1 MLGNPSSAGDGVARE
16 GAACGRDRVPD
27 RLPSCQAVF
36 VNARGEGACRAC
48 GPVGQTAHKAP
59 RVWRTVEGERK
70 ACYDASMTDRES
82 IVAYLKREADNIKED
97 DGPPG
102 CNDMKAAMRTAYR
115 SIAHQIEHGDDL
127 TPAKPKPTIADLLAL
142 HDLDLGALAH
152 KVGVTGEGFTTTQ
165 ADALCAHLGEH
176 PMSEDFVRVTV
187 VRTIGSVHTGSMRAT
202 AALGAKVRAALS
214 APTIKVATPRVLLS
228 ADEAPCGALIIP
240 DDDEYPMTIRYPD
253 GRGWHIYA
261 TPLETTRKGWLW
273 KEHGIEGPARLLAE
287 GLTEPEC
294 RHLSGLSAA
303 DALVWCLAR
312 DKACATHDAA
322 VIDRLQRDGDSL
334 RSLLAVIR
342 HALGAGDHDDIVKH
356 ARAIKARADRA

>member
-1 MLGNPSSAGDGVARE
+1 
-16 GAACGRDRVPD
+16 
-27 RLPSCQAVF
+27 
-36 VNARGEGACRAC
+36 
-48 GPVGQTAHKAP
+48 
-59 RVWRTVEGERK
+59 
-70 ACYDASMTDRES
+70 MTDRES
-82 IVAYLKREADNIKED
+82 IVAMLRKQAKEAHELATKPCDA
-97 DGPPG
+97 DGRLSLLSLV
-102 CNDMKAAMRTAYR
+102 AAAETFAD
-115 SIAHQIEHGDDL
+115 QIERCDDL
-127 TPAKPKPTIADLLAL
+127 KPAKAKATIADLLAL

-152 KVGVTGEGFTTTQ
+152 VAGVIGDDLDDG
-165 ADALCAHLGEH
+165 DVRALCEKYQ
-176 PMSEDFVRVTV
+176 
-187 VRTIGSVHTGSMRAT
+187 SVNDWHELVAGVLPSSAAT
-202 AALGAKVRAALS
+202 WDARQFSTLGAKVRAALS

>member
-1 MLGNPSSAGDGVARE
+1 
-16 GAACGRDRVPD
+16 
-27 RLPSCQAVF
+27 
-36 VNARGEGACRAC
+36 
-48 GPVGQTAHKAP
+48 
-59 RVWRTVEGERK
+59 
-70 ACYDASMTDRES
+70 
-82 IVAYLKREADNIKED
+82 
-97 DGPPG
+97 
-102 CNDMKAAMRTAYR
+102 
-115 SIAHQIEHGDDL
+115 
-127 TPAKPKPTIADLLAL
+127 
-142 HDLDLGALAH
+142 
-152 KVGVTGEGFTTTQ
+152 VGVTGEDFTTAHVETLCGAFPIEPEQ
-165 ADALCAHLGEH
+165 LALMVWNSLCDGPGNWGNSAQ
-176 PMSEDFVRVTV
+176 V
-187 VRTIGSVHTGSMRAT
+187 VATRGS
-202 AALGAKVRAALS
+202 KVRAALS

-294 RHLSGLSAA
+294 RHLSGLSSA